1 LKRFQVTACLI
12 GLVLST
18 SASAAAS
25 EPAARTSS
33 PARSAVKPACPKAL
47 DHTLA
52 RLQDEEPQHLCQY
65 AGRVVLAVN
74 TASFCGYTRQYAG
87 LEQLY
92 GKYRARGFVVLGFP
106 SNDFGQQEP
115 GSAKQIAELC
125 ENTFGVRFPMLTKT
139 SVTGP
144 GANPVFAE
152 LARQTGSAP
161 QWNFHKYLIGRD
173 GRAIAAYPSSIEPGD
188 RNLARAIERALDA
201 PVNRGTPTDD
211 TIRPSD
217 AR

>member
-1 LKRFQVTACLI
+1 MKRSQFTACLV
-12 GLVLST
+12 GLVLSASST
-18 SASAAAS
+18 AGASDSAAR
-25 EPAARTSS
+25 PAPQSRN
-33 PARSAVKPACPKAL
+33 PVKPACPKAL
-47 DHTLA
+47 DHTLP

-74 TASFCGYTRQYAG
+74 TASFCGYTRQYGG
-87 LEQLY
+87 LEQLFE
-92 GKYRARGFVVLGFP
+92 KYRARGFVVLGFP

-125 ENTFGVRFPMLTKT
+125 ENTFGVRFPMLAKT

-144 GANPVFAE
+144 RANPVFVE
-152 LARQTGSAP
+152 LARQTGSTP

-173 GRAIAAYPSSIEPGD
+173 GRAIAAYPSSIEPSD
-188 RNLARAIERALDA
+188 RSLARAIERALDT

-211 TIRPSD
+211 TLRPSD